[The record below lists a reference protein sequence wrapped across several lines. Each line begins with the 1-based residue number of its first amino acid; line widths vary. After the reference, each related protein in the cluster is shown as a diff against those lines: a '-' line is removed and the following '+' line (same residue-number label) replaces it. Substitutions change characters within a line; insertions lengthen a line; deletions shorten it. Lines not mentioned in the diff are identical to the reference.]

1 MAMYRG
7 LNQASVFARIS
18 PTPREL
24 SVSCGVSL
32 LVNEEDIEKIKALAI
47 ENNWNYLQIS
57 GLNNTFDNSR
67 HKYG

>member
-24 SVSCGVSL
+24 SISCGVSL
-32 LVNEEDIEKIKALAI
+32 LVNEEDVEKIKVLAA

>member
-24 SVSCGVSL
+24 SISCGVSL
-32 LVNEEDIEKIKALAI
+32 LVNEEDIDKIKALAI